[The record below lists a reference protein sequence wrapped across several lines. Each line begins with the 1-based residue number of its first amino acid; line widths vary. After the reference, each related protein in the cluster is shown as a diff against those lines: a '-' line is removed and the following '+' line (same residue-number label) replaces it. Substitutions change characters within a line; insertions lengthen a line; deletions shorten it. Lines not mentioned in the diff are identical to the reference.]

1 MRDLFSIGQISRLF
15 DINIRTL
22 RYYDEIGFLKPEY
35 VEPDSKYRYYSIK
48 QFERLNTIK
57 YLRELNMP
65 LVKIKE
71 FLDNR
76 EVDKLVKML
85 REQQEELAF
94 KKYELERI
102 ERKIQNRLSQIKD
115 AMESDFYEIKEQII
129 SERKIAIL
137 KKNIIIGED
146 IEYPIAELGNM
157 HHMNSAIFL
166 GKVALSISKEDIEIG
181 KFDEFSS
188 VILIVE
194 EEDKNS
200 TICERLEKGTYVTLR
215 FQGTHKEA
223 KPYYLKM
230 LSYFE
235 GEKYKICGNA
245 IEITLIDEGMTNDI
259 SRYVTEIQIPYK
271 KELTL

>member
-1 MRDLFSIGQISRLF
+1 MKDLFTIGQISRLF

-35 VEPDSKYRYYSIK
+35 IDTNSKYRYYSIT

-76 EVDKLVKML
+76 EIDILVEML
-85 REQQEELAF
+85 KDQQKELAF
-94 KKYELERI
+94 KKHELERI

-115 AMESDFYEIKEQII
+115 AMELDFNVVKEQII
-129 SERKIAIL
+129 SERRIAIL
-137 KKNIIIGED
+137 KRNITIGED
-146 IEYPIAELGNM
+146 IEYPIAELGNR
-157 HHMNSAIFL
+157 HRLNSAIFL
-166 GKVALSISKEDIEIG
+166 GKVALSIAKEDLEAR

-188 VILIVE
+188 VIVIVE

-200 TICERLEKGTYVTLR
+200 GNCEKLEKGTYLTLR

-223 KPYYLKM
+223 RQYYQKMLNYLK
-230 LSYFE
+230 E
-235 GEKYKICGNA
+235 NKYKICGNA

-259 SRYVTEIQIPYK
+259 SRHVTEIQIPYK
-271 KELTL
+271 KD